1 MTHRMFGGAK
11 RINVILS
18 EAKNLLHIRG
28 IAGMARSFA
37 EFILSEVEGLRMTT
51 VGRSVRKSTL
61 SCAGMTI
68 EMVSELSQRH
78 RLPAVCGLVI

>member
-1 MTHRMFGGAK
+1 MTHRMLGGAK

-28 IAGMARSFA
+28 IAGMPRPFA

-51 VGRSVRKSTL
+51 VGRSVRKST
-61 SCAGMTI
+61 
-68 EMVSELSQRH
+68 VSLRERVRVRGYDSGTRYLRSE
-78 RLPAVCGLVI
+78 A